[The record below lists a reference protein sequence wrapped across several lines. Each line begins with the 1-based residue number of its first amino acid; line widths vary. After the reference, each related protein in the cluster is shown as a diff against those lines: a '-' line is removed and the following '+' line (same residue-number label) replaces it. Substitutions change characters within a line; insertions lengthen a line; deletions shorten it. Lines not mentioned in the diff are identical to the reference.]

1 MKYLKFCCIVLFV
14 AYSTILLAQSRSDA
28 TKPLW
33 LRSLPVTTNNTIIYV
48 THSAVAKDLETAR
61 KLCLD
66 ELVSNSGMRKG
77 MFVVSDSKIN
87 TQFEQYVENG
97 NMREKVTTTGDF
109 NTSIKTDEVKVYV
122 DVIDEY
128 WERNAAG
135 EYYLTRLYAKSE
147 LNHHVF
153 DDITLTTQYGMQGFV
168 RSLVPGWGQIYKG
181 SMAKGLSIIGAE
193 ALGIGGIVA
202 CYSMKSSYE
211 KFMIEDPRHIEQY
224 SVLAD
229 TWTNIGYGCIA
240 FTAAVYIYN
249 LIDAAVAPGGRRVV
263 IKNRSNFA
271 LYPAASHD
279 AIGLAFTYKF

>member
-1 MKYLKFCCIVLFV
+1 MRLRRFC
-14 AYSTILLAQSRSDA
+14 YTILSLVFIATVTAQSRSDA

-33 LRSLPVTTNNTIIYV
+33 LRSVPETKNNTIVYV
-48 THSAVAKDLETAR
+48 IHSAVAKDLETAR
-61 KLCLD
+61 KLCLED
-66 ELVSNSGMRKG
+66 LASNSGMRNG
-77 MFVVSDSKIN
+77 MLVVSDSKVN
-87 TQFEQYVENG
+87 MQFEQQFKNG
-97 NMREKVTTTGDF
+97 ETTEIITTTGDF
-109 NTSIKTDEVKVYV
+109 NTSIKTNEVKVYV

-128 WERNAAG
+128 WERNALG

-147 LNHHVF
+147 LNQHVF
-153 DDITLTTQYGMQGFV
+153 DDIILTTQYGIKGLV

-181 SMAKGLSIIGAE
+181 SMVKGLSIIGAE
-193 ALGIGGIVA
+193 AVGVGGIVA

-211 KFMIEDPRHIEQY
+211 KFMLEDPHHLEEY

-263 IKNRSNFA
+263 VKNNSNLT
-271 LYPAASHD
+271 LYPMVSND
-279 AIGLAFTYKF
+279 AMGIAFTYKF